1 MRSNFWAKFSNAH
14 PESGFPAP
22 LVGALCLAENCIGPE
37 AYRPDDIITMHSGLT
52 CEVDNTDAEGRF
64 VVGDGCSYLAREPR
78 NRSATWSAFAC
89 QPLREMVVRAGE
101 MGVSR
106 HNLAAV
112 WVAFSPSGLHS
123 SQDSGDIVVDQG
135 AHDCGDS
142 AEGSAD

>member
-89 QPLREMVVRAGE
+89 QPLREMVVWCR
-101 MGVSR
+101 
-106 HNLAAV
+106 
-112 WVAFSPSGLHS
+112 
-123 SQDSGDIVVDQG
+123 
-135 AHDCGDS
+135 
-142 AEGSAD
+142 